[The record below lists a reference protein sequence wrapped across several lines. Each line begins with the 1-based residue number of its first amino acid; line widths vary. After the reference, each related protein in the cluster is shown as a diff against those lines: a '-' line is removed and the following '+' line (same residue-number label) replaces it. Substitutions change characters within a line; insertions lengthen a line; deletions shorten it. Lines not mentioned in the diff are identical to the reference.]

1 MLIIHVLSPWL
12 LRSAFICFLLQALT
26 GALLTLHYEPSLRP
40 AMTENGK
47 PIVMLE
53 MMQPLRHKPTQTR
66 YNAHDILFAEYDTA
80 AKAPFYAPDTLRVL
94 TRILAHSHSAILPSA
109 AYYSVEHGIMRSAD
123 FGVVVRGIHASSA
136 NLTILIFVLWLGAG
150 IVSGI
155 YAQMLIRSWLTGIV
169 LFALT
174 FGTSIVGYIL
184 PMNVRSLTALT
195 ILLSTLESKPLLGKW
210 LAGIVR
216 GASTISSP
224 TLVRIYALH
233 ILLVPTVLAACW
245 YALRRQVVKREE
257 WAQFLI
263 VGVGILWLC
272 VVMACVLTPASQTVL
287 RVPADFTAV
296 FSAPQNA
303 QPEWYA
309 LGVAA
314 LMKILPAWSV
324 VAGLLVWLL
333 ATAALPF
340 VEKRSARIAAILR
353 VTVGI
358 FFMGIC
364 TLTLWQVQWYE
375 LPALA
380 LSEENLEIIVV
391 VSILSGILAG
401 ALVAWLGQKAQQ
413 KA

>member
-12 LRSAFICFLLQALT
+12 LRSAFVCFLLQALT

-40 AMTENGK
+40 ATTESGK

-53 MMQPLRHKPTQTR
+53 MIQSLRHKPTQTR

-80 AKAPFYAPDTLRVL
+80 AKAPFYAPDTLRFL
-94 TRILAHSHSAILPSA
+94 TRILARSNSAILPNA
-109 AYYSVEHGIMRSAD
+109 AYYSVEQGIMRSAD
-123 FGVVVRGIHASSA
+123 FGAIVRGIHASAA
-136 NLTILIFVLWLGAG
+136 NLTILIVALWLG
-150 IVSGI
+150 VSI
-155 YAQMLIRSWLTGIV
+155 FSRAYAQMRSRSWLVLIV

-195 ILLSTLESKPLLGKW
+195 ILLSTLESTPLLGKW

-224 TLVRIYALH
+224 TLVRVYALH
-233 ILLVPTVLAACW
+233 ILFVPTVLAACW
-245 YALRRQVVKREE
+245 YALRKQIIKREE

-263 VGVGILWLC
+263 VGAGIVWLC
-272 VVMACVLTPASQTVL
+272 VVMACLLTPASQTVL
-287 RVPADFTAV
+287 RAPADFTAV

-309 LGVAA
+309 LGIAA
-314 LMKILPAWSV
+314 LMKFLPAWSV
-324 VAGLLVWLL
+324 IAGLLAWLL
-333 ATAALPF
+333 ATAALPL
-340 VEKRSARIAAILR
+340 VKKRSARVAAILR
-353 VTVGI
+353 VTVGV
-358 FFMGIC
+358 FFMGLC

-375 LPALA
+375 LPALT

-391 VSILSGILAG
+391 VSILSVILGG
-401 ALVAWLGQKAQQ
+401 ALIAWLRQKG
-413 KA
+413 